1 MQGIMTVNHN
11 GSLPGEDYMQPK
23 ICSQGANSEPIA
35 MEMGLSIDG
44 DRFSSE
50 GDGDI
55 ILDGEDML
63 PEIND
68 VFWEQFLS
76 DSPTSAGGTEE
87 AESVVPESL
96 TKDQDE
102 KSSENGNWWRKN
114 QNMDNLTEQM
124 GQLASESNP

>member
-1 MQGIMTVNHN
+1 QDTH
-11 GSLPGEDYMQPK
+11 
-23 ICSQGANSEPIA
+23 SEPMA
-35 MEMGLSIDG
+35 MEMGLVIDG

-55 ILDGEDML
+55 MLDGEDLL

-68 VFWEQFLS
+68 MFWEQFLAES
-76 DSPTSAGGTEE
+76 ATSGGTEE
-87 AESVVPESL
+87 AESAAQESL

-102 KSSENGNWWRKN
+102 KPSENGNWWKKN

>member
-1 MQGIMTVNHN
+1 
-11 GSLPGEDYMQPK
+11 
-23 ICSQGANSEPIA
+23 
-35 MEMGLSIDG
+35 MGLSIDG